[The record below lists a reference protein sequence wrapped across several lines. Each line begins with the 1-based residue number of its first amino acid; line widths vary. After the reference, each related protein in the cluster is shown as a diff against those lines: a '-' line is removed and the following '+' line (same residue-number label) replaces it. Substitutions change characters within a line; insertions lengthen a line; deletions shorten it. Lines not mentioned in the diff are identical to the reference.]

1 MSEFLW
7 DPVERTMNG
16 SLLRIVDPGP
26 LRAPVIS
33 FVLRRN
39 KDFDL
44 VMETTTAGDAVSSGP
59 QHPPGTL
66 RRNDDRVRWENGF
79 RFNATGKGVQPL
91 SFKTTHDHRSG
102 VRETVETSSLHSV
115 EATFPDADAPAYT
128 ID

>member
-7 DPVERTMNG
+7 DPVERTVNG

-39 KDFDL
+39 KDLDL
-44 VMETTTAGDAVSSGP
+44 VMETNTAGDAVSSGP
-59 QHPPGTL
+59 THPPGTL

-79 RFNATGKGVQPL
+79 NAIGKGVQPL
-91 SFKTTHDHRSG
+91 SFKTTHDHRRG
-102 VRETVETSSLHSV
+102 ARETPTPSTGSKTWV
-115 EATFPDADAPAYT
+115 AGF
-128 ID
+128 IGRK